1 MAAVGQGR
9 DSSRGGGDV
18 CPGTVSSVFKKK
30 KVVPESDCDRNDG
43 ARKAEEIRDH
53 RSKEMG

>member
-9 DSSRGGGDV
+9 DSSRGGGGV
-18 CPGTVSSVFKKK
+18 CPDTICSVKKK

>member
-1 MAAVGQGR
+1 MEV
-9 DSSRGGGDV
+9 V
-18 CPGTVSSVFKKK
+18 VSALTPSVVLKKKK

>member
-1 MAAVGQGR
+1 MEV
-9 DSSRGGGDV
+9 V
-18 CPGTVSSVFKKK
+18 VSALTPSVVLKKK

>member
-1 MAAVGQGR
+1 MEV
-9 DSSRGGGDV
+9 V
-18 CPGTVSSVFKKK
+18 VSALAPSVVLKK

>member
-1 MAAVGQGR
+1 MEV
-9 DSSRGGGDV
+9 V
-18 CPGTVSSVFKKK
+18 VSALAPSVVFKKKK
-30 KVVPESDCDRNDG
+30 KVVPESDCVRNDG

>member
-1 MAAVGQGR
+1 MEV
-9 DSSRGGGDV
+9 V
-18 CPGTVSSVFKKK
+18 VSALTPSVVFKKKKK

>member
-1 MAAVGQGR
+1 MVAVGQGR
-9 DSSRGGGDV
+9 DSSRGGGGV
-18 CPGTVSSVFKKK
+18 CPDTICSVKKK
-30 KVVPESDCDRNDG
+30 KVVTESDCDRNDG

>member
-1 MAAVGQGR
+1 MEV
-9 DSSRGGGDV
+9 V
-18 CPGTVSSVFKKK
+18 VSALAPSVVLKKK
-30 KVVPESDCDRNDG
+30 KVVPESDCDRNNG